1 LNITHFVESLNRGG
15 LERVV
20 IDLVRLQREAGHHC
34 QVVCLFEQG
43 TLAPELA
50 ELGIPVH
57 SCDKRGGLDLRAM
70 LRARR
75 FLRGHATDVLHTHN
89 AMSHYY
95 AVLASRGLRLR
106 RVVSTRHGMGAT
118 RATAQRDARARGGR
132 NGRLEWLYGKSM
144 AFTHTV
150 ATVCETARREYAQRA
165 DLPSTKIVAV
175 PNGIQVDRFEP
186 ASAHSRQQLQNA
198 LGVSAQT
205 RLVGLVG
212 RLTWAKDHATLIR
225 AFGLMQ
231 PRLSESA
238 LVLIGDGPLQPALAA
253 LAAAE
258 GVAARVFFLGDRNDV
273 NALLRGLD
281 LFAMSSVTEGYSVAL
296 LEACA
301 TGLPIVATD
310 VGGNAEIVHHG
321 SNGLLVP
328 ARDPAALAAA
338 MLEVLQDAGRAGAL
352 GRAGREWVMQYG
364 SLRGM
369 AQRYGEIYGM

>member
-1 LNITHFVESLNRGG
+1 VNITHFVESLNRGG

-20 IDLVRLQREAGHHC
+20 IDLVRLQREAGHRC

-75 FLRGHATDVLHTHN
+75 FLREHATEVLHTHN

-106 RVVSTRHGMGAT
+106 RVVSTRHGMGTT
-118 RATAQRDARARGGR
+118 RAMAQRTSRARAGR

-150 ATVCETARREYAQRA
+150 AAVCETARREFAQRP
-165 DLPSTKIVAV
+165 DLPSQKIVAV
-175 PNGIQVDRFEP
+175 PNGIQVDRFDP
-186 ASAHSRQQLQNA
+186 ASAHSRQQLQTA

-225 AFGLMQ
+225 AFGLVQ
-231 PRLSESA
+231 AQLPDSA
-238 LVLIGDGPLQPALAA
+238 LVLVGDGPLQPTLAA

-273 NALLRGLD
+273 GAVLRGLD

-338 MLEVLQDAGRAGAL
+338 MLEVLQDTARGQAL
-352 GRAGREWVMQYG
+352 GREGREWVMQYG
-364 SLRGM
+364 SLRSM
-369 AQRYGEIYGM
+369 AERYGEIYGV